1 MGALGEYDVLA
12 LRRNNAEPL
21 IVLPWRVWARASLN
35 TCRGE
40 RSAVARAIQQAE
52 QRQVDAVQRI
62 LAAAGSDFQD
72 DPIPRWGKMSTPH
85 LLDLRSI
92 ARALGGEISGRQ
104 ILAPGPGHSR
114 GDRSLSVRIEP
125 EAPDGFLVH
134 PFAGDDPIICKN
146 YIRRQLGL
154 PEWEP
159 SDEQD
164 RRIDA
169 SQRARFDR
177 TANTPASSHLARR
190 KAQVKPTLTT

>member
-1 MGALGEYDVLA
+1 
-12 LRRNNAEPL
+12 
-21 IVLPWRVWARASLN
+21 
-35 TCRGE
+35 
-40 RSAVARAIQQAE
+40 
-52 QRQVDAVQRI
+52 
-62 LAAAGSDFQD
+62 
-72 DPIPRWGKMSTPH
+72 MSTPH

-134 PFAGDDPIICKN
+134 SFAGDDPIICKN

-159 SDEQD
+159 GDEQD

-177 TANTPASSHLARR
+177 TAIDREAVIVLCGPWPSYPRPPAHSFSAWITSARPSRPAHAGLPPR
-190 KAQVKPTLTT
+190 KAPRTWFKVAQTSSVIGLRVRDGVTLVWLASRDAAE